1 MRIIVSLRFGAGDN
15 TGQAFSFLQPQ
26 SPDINLENEIGAHT
40 DINRHDAKRDAAL
53 LCDDAWP
60 KDQEIWICM
69 KAAASP
75 LPLEKPTGHFRP
87 IDLCAS

>member
-15 TGQAFSFLQPQ
+15 TGQAFSFLQPE
-26 SPDINLENEIGAHT
+26 SPDINLENEIAAHT
-40 DINRHDAKRDAAL
+40 DINRHDAKL
-53 LCDDAWP
+53 NDAWP